1 MVSDDFRE
9 TLRIPCC
16 ARAERGKFC
25 DEMCFGRFAF
35 FSPLVVDWL
44 LSAQQHTITHC
55 AFNIMSSLLFSS
67 SVAFSRARGGSFCK
81 ASSSSSSSSSSPSS
95 SRTTTTTK
103 SVRFDFR
110 SPRRRRTTNKTNKTT
125 TTTYATTSQNDD
137 GNTKNN
143 NDENLM
149 SARELKRK
157 LEELVRC
164 FWVIRILSGVCF
176 SLKESE
182 RERKK
187 ERKIENERTSMIKR
201 CIQKHHLSD
210 LNLRWCETN
219 TNEWDVCSFF
229 SFLFFSFSL
238 SLFLSLLACG

>member
-1 MVSDDFRE
+1 
-9 TLRIPCC
+9 
-16 ARAERGKFC
+16 
-25 DEMCFGRFAF
+25 
-35 FSPLVVDWL
+35 
-44 LSAQQHTITHC
+44 
-55 AFNIMSSLLFSS
+55 MSSLLFSS
-67 SVAFSRARGGSFCK
+67 SVAFSRAGGSFCK
-81 ASSSSSSSSSSPSS
+81 ASSSSSSSSSPSS
-95 SRTTTTTK
+95 STTK

-110 SPRRRRTTNKTNKTT
+110 SPRRRRTTNETT

-143 NDENLM
+143 SDENM

-176 SLKESE
+176 SLKEK
-182 RERKK
+182 ERK
-187 ERKIENERTSMIKR
+187 RKIENERTSMIKR

-229 SFLFFSFSL
+229 SFLFFSFLSL
-238 SLFLSLLACG
+238 SLSFFLYSRAGKARFLS

>member
-1 MVSDDFRE
+1 MISAKLCVF
-9 TLRIPCC
+9 LVAPVC
-16 ARAERGKFC
+16 AERGKFC

-35 FSPLVVDWL
+35 FSPFVVDWL

-81 ASSSSSSSSSSPSS
+81 ASSSSSSSSSPSS

-176 SLKESE
+176 SPKESE

-187 ERKIENERTSMIKR
+187 EENRERTNV
-201 CIQKHHLSD
+201 D
-210 LNLRWCETN
+210 
-219 TNEWDVCSFF
+219 D
-229 SFLFFSFSL
+229 
-238 SLFLSLLACG
+238 

>member
-1 MVSDDFRE
+1 MISALCVFLARERGSSFVRRCVLDDFPICSRL
-9 TLRIPCC
+9 LRTQRHI
-16 ARAERGKFC
+16 
-25 DEMCFGRFAF
+25 
-35 FSPLVVDWL
+35 
-44 LSAQQHTITHC
+44 ITNC

-67 SVAFSRARGGSFCK
+67 IVAFSRAGGSFCK
-81 ASSSSSSSSSSPSS
+81 ASSSSSSSSSPSS

-110 SPRRRRTTNKTNKTT
+110 SPRRRRTTNETT

-164 FWVIRILSGVCF
+164 F
-176 SLKESE
+176 
-182 RERKK
+182 
-187 ERKIENERTSMIKR
+187 
-201 CIQKHHLSD
+201 
-210 LNLRWCETN
+210 
-219 TNEWDVCSFF
+219 
-229 SFLFFSFSL
+229 
-238 SLFLSLLACG
+238 